1 MGGKMAKIIIIDD
14 DSDLLKFMTACLKD
28 VHDVVLATSGEE
40 GLMLAKTTPFDVI
53 LTDIFMPTKD
63 GLEVV
68 RELVKWFPQIKI
80 IAMTAE
86 MKGGKTGFLD
96 FAMHLGAVAKLV
108 KPFSPVS
115 LRQTIDEVL
124 AS

>member
-1 MGGKMAKIIIIDD
+1 MAKIIIIDD

-28 VHDVVLATSGEE
+28 DHDVVLAASGEE
-40 GLMLAKTTPFDVI
+40 GLVLAKTTPFDVV

-68 RELVKWFPQIKI
+68 QELVKSFPQSKI

-86 MKGGKTGFLD
+86 MKGGKTDFLD
-96 FAMHLGAVAKLV
+96 FAMHLGAAAKLA
-108 KPFSPVS
+108 KPFTSET

-124 AS
+124 AL